1 MTLAKFVEKY
11 HKRLVER
18 LNKDLKP
25 LYEPTSIADANESAK
40 MRALLRTPYPVQ
52 GEVIKGL
59 SMAMFDRERTKVFI
73 CGEMGTGKTT
83 IANAVTY
90 LAPRPLRTLVVSPP
104 HLTEKWKREIKQTV
118 PSAIVR
124 DITGKDAITKLSLLK
139 GAGRPFTHDFW
150 IISKERAKLSYR
162 WRPACVMNE
171 RRSPWPLC
179 PSCFKPCIGKDDEP
193 LTETQLAKKRH
204 FCSNCGS
211 ALWQADNV
219 FRRFSPAE
227 YIKKYLKNVFDLVI
241 LDEIHEYKA
250 GDSLQGH
257 AMGKLVSCS
266 RYFMGLTGTLNGGY
280 ADDIF
285 YLLYRLDPQT
295 MKSFGYEGVEKWQ
308 RQYGVLEEVETVK
321 EDEDHRL
328 GRGKKKSVII
338 KKKPGV
344 SPEVIGRYFLDKT
357 VFLRLADVVDSLPS
371 YDEYVVTVPMNE
383 EQKDEYMML
392 QTQMQTAITQYRKRA
407 AAATLQSLLSYPDSC
422 VVFPEEVNIKDR
434 EGEVVCTI
442 TAPQIDGSELL
453 PKEKELIS
461 TLSSEHKESRKS
473 LVYLTFT
480 GTRDIR
486 GRVKKICEE
495 ARLRAGILPESV
507 EPKKREAWINDNA
520 DKYDVLIA
528 NPELVTVGLDLVQFP
543 TIVFFEVGYNIS
555 TLRQAARRSWRI
567 GQTQP
572 VKVYYLCYSGTMQ
585 ETALILTAK
594 KMEIA
599 LLVEGD
605 MPEGLGQYAS
615 TGGSMM
621 EELTNALIEGKT
633 YSGAEKIWAQMR
645 KKEIE
650 ASLGMDATEC
660 SITAKGSSRA
670 GAATISEDL
679 FINVSVASR
688 GKKKVSR
695 LSIRLGDIESEL
707 KGQIVQLEL
716 F

>member
-1 MTLAKFVEKY
+1 MTLAEFVEKH

-18 LNKDLKP
+18 LNKDLRP
-25 LYEPTSIADANESAK
+25 LYEPTNIADGNKSEK
-40 MRALLRTPYPVQ
+40 LQTLLRTPFPVQ

-59 SMAMFDRERTKVFI
+59 SMAMFDKERTKAFI

-83 IANAVTY
+83 IANAVAY

-104 HLTEKWKREIKQTV
+104 HLTEKWKREIEHTV
-118 PSAIVR
+118 PGAIVR
-124 DITGKDAITKLSLLK
+124 DITGRDVIAKLSLLK
-139 GAGRPFTHDFW
+139 GAGKPFTHDFW
-150 IISKERAKLSYR
+150 IISKERAKLSYK
-162 WRPACVMNE
+162 WRPAYMINE

-179 PSCFKPCIGKDDEP
+179 PTCFNPCIDKDDEP
-193 LTETQLAKKRH
+193 LTEMQLARKRH
-204 FCSNCGS
+204 FCNNCGG

-250 GDSLQGH
+250 GDSLQGQ
-257 AMGKLVSCS
+257 AMGRLVSCS
-266 RYFMGLTGTLNGGY
+266 KYFMGLTGTLNGGY

-285 YLLYRLDPQT
+285 YLLFRLDPQT

-308 RQYGVLEEVETVK
+308 RQYGVLEEIETVK
-321 EDEDHRL
+321 NDEDHRF
-328 GRGKKKSVII
+328 GRGRKKSVVI

-357 VFLRLADVVDSLPS
+357 VFLRLSDVVDSLPS
-371 YDEYVVTVPMNE
+371 YDEYVVTVPMEE
-383 EQKDEYMML
+383 EQKNEYLML
-392 QTQMQTAITQYRKRA
+392 QAKMSAAIREYKKKA
-407 AAATLQSLLSYPDSC
+407 AAAMLQSLLSYPDSC

-434 EGEVVCTI
+434 VGNVACTI

-453 PKEKELIS
+453 PKEKELI
-461 TLSSEHKESRKS
+461 TILSSEHREGRKS

-528 NPELVTVGLDLVQFP
+528 NPELVKVGLDLVQFP

-585 ETALILTAK
+585 ETALVLTAK

-615 TGGSMM
+615 TGGSMI
-621 EELTNALIEGKT
+621 EELTNALVEEKT
-633 YSGAEKIWAQMR
+633 YSGAEQIWAQMR

-660 SITAKGSSRA
+660 SITTKGSSHA
-670 GAATISEDL
+670 ATATISEDVL
-679 FINVSVASR
+679 INVSVASR
-688 GKKKVSR
+688 GKKKMSR

-707 KGQIVQLEL
+707 KGKVVQLEL